1 MKKISFKSDGQT
13 VRGTL
18 YFPQKLQRKNPAVMF
33 IPGWTSDETGY
44 KPRAEALTKLG
55 FICLTISL
63 RGHGASDGK
72 MEEGS
77 REDHLH
83 DVLSAYDFLTS
94 QKNVD
99 KNQIAA
105 CGSSYG
111 GYLGAILCA
120 HRPIKWLI
128 LRAPAL
134 YLNKNFDMPTAQLVA
149 DRESEFFKNI
159 TPEPENLPLSALKKF
174 KGDTLLIESEKD
186 QLIPHSI
193 IEEYKNALM
202 DKKRVPV
209 SVIKQADH
217 ALSKKRWKKEF
228 INILMNWFKTKTKEK

>member
-1 MKKISFKSDGQT
+1 MKKNSFKSDGQT

-134 YLNKNFDMPTAQLVA
+134 YLNKDFDMPTAKLVA
-149 DRESEFFKNI
+149 DREGTFFKNFK
-159 TPEPENLPLSALKKF
+159 PEMGNFALVGIEGF
-174 KGDTLLIESEKD
+174 TGDILIIESEFD
-186 QLIPHSI
+186 QIIPHNI
-193 IEEYKNALM
+193 IKIYKQASRRKEHLKHKLIKNADHELST
-202 DKKRVPV
+202 KKY
-209 SVIKQADH
+209 KQA
-217 ALSKKRWKKEF
+217 F
-228 INILMNWFKTKTKEK
+228 IGILVTWFKERLS